1 MKKLSFLLI
10 IFAALVVTSCGS
22 GYDEKTCDD
31 LIEKYKDK
39 GELNSEDL
47 AEVIRQCGAMA
58 DEYDSRLNKIMSGLE
73 SDDESE
79 QEKALDD
86 YYELLYK
93 SELVKQ
99 DQKLSYILEH
109 SDLKGDNKKAYKE
122 LKKDW
127 KEKQR
132 EWKKIHRKAEKV
144 TKRLDYE
151 IDWNDLISDDSDD
164 MFSPAYADSDSTNY
178 DVEEAVVE
186 EAVVEETVVADSDYY
201 GY

>member
-132 EWKKIHRKAEKV
+132 E
-144 TKRLDYE
+144 
-151 IDWNDLISDDSDD
+151 
-164 MFSPAYADSDSTNY
+164 
-178 DVEEAVVE
+178 
-186 EAVVEETVVADSDYY
+186 
-201 GY
+201 